1 LTDEA
6 KHGPSL
12 DAAEYRRLWGLCQ
25 ESRLAACL
33 RAETAEA
40 RVQALEAQLAQ
51 LRLLAAEWEARARRS
66 VKRRHARADAAAD
79 AHDRCA
85 AELRARARKP

>member
-1 LTDEA
+1 MTDEA

-40 RVQALEAQLAQ
+40 RVQALEAQREQ
-51 LRLLAAEWEARARRS
+51 LRLWVADSYAAWVKGKPMSAIDWDDLREALGVERMS
-66 VKRRHARADAAAD
+66 
-79 AHDRCA
+79 
-85 AELRARARKP
+85 P